1 MRFSFPYVKHKPQQ
15 SPSSPSEQKMKLKP
29 SNTKQYEIK
38 QKSNISYDY
47 DIVIFLKA
55 LHDTVKEFNH
65 LE

>member
-15 SPSSPSEQKMKLKP
+15 SPSSEQKMKMKP
-29 SNTKQYEIK
+29 SNTSQYEIK
-38 QKSNISYDY
+38 QKSNVSYDY

-65 LE
+65 LDK